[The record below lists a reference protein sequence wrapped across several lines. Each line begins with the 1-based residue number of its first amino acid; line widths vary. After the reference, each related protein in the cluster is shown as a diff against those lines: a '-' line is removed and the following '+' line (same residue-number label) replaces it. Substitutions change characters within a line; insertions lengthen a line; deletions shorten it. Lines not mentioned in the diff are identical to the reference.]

1 MIRQVD
7 VHWVTLGTLEA
18 RPVRARPELPPAD
31 RPADDAARARRARHS
46 LTGGSITPLP
56 RGLRGSVEPAL

>member
-7 VHWVTLGTLEA
+7 IHWVTLGTLEA

-31 RPADDAARARRARHS
+31 HPVDDAGRARRARRS
-46 LTGGSITPLP
+46 LTEGSIAPLR